1 MATLAEA
8 TINSEGQIIL
18 TADPNSLAA
27 AGIYIYT
34 PIYIYIYI
42 YIYIHTHY
50 IFCSVVL
57 YFLKSIKDVDHCNRK
72 EHAF

>member
-42 YIYIHTHY
+42 YICTYTLHILQCRIIFPEIH
-50 IFCSVVL
+50 
-57 YFLKSIKDVDHCNRK
+57 
-72 EHAF
+72 